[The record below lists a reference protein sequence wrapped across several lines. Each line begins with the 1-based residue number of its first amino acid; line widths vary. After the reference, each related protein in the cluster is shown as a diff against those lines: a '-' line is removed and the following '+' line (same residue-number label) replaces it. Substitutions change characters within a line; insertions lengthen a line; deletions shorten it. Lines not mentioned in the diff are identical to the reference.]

1 MHLKSTQV
9 AKFCPGCASSN
20 SCTSLVLSKLSECI
34 QFFIVTDR
42 VTYKIEKGRVVGTG
56 HCLVPGRG
64 AGKLED
70 FNCS

>member
-20 SCTSLVLSKLSECI
+20 SCTSLVLSKHFRVYPIFL
-34 QFFIVTDR
+34 VTDR

-56 HCLVPGRG
+56 HCLALGRG
-64 AGKLED
+64 EGKLED
-70 FNCS
+70 FDCS